1 MYETICTKLNLVF
14 SQWSLKRS
22 KIEKT
27 VSGIPSDGLFFNLI
41 DLIFSIRLIT
51 FLIMRENLCNVF
63 VSPYSVLPLPDLNR
77 GNSHRGYKFFE
88 DRFGPSRRAYGL

>member
-1 MYETICTKLNLVF
+1 M
-14 SQWSLKRS
+14 RS

-51 FLIMRENLCNVF
+51 FLIMQENLCNVF
-63 VSPYSVLPLPDLNR
+63 VSPYSALPLPDLKR
-77 GNSHRGYKFFE
+77 GNTNGGILTE
-88 DRFGPSRRAYGL
+88 DVNFSKIVLVTKIWSK